1 MKFGCCTGAENYEAL
16 ASCGYDFIEL
26 SGHEVFCM
34 EPEQWR
40 ELTRRI
46 EAVGVPCVGFND
58 YCHHRPAIVGDGF
71 DPAAIR
77 EYAQCLLDRGA
88 QIQIQNV
95 GIGAP
100 TVRQLPPE
108 YPREQAEEQC
118 CRFLEIT
125 AEEAAK
131 RNIRVMFEA
140 VQSHMCDFANRTE
153 DALRLI
159 QKVDAPNLF
168 LVLDFYHMEVMGEDQ
183 LAIAPYVPY
192 VRHVHFSH
200 CAAGYAREY
209 PGPADLARMT
219 EILARLRALG
229 YDETASV
236 EAAAQDF
243 QADAARALAVFRQ
256 AAGQ

>member
-100 TVRQLPPE
+100 TARRLPPE
-108 YPREQAEEQC
+108 YPRERAEEQC

-125 AEEAAK
+125 AIAFKWASTLVKSSPEIPLTSKDTGSVTKTSCSGSSLSEAHEHKISPITANTST
-131 RNIRVMFEA
+131 RPQLNSVRLSEVLGSTRTSAPLISRQ
-140 VQSHMCDFANRTE
+140 QSSRPQPHKNQ
-153 DALRLI
+153 LRCT
-159 QKVDAPNLF
+159 P
-168 LVLDFYHMEVMGEDQ
+168 
-183 LAIAPYVPY
+183 
-192 VRHVHFSH
+192 
-200 CAAGYAREY
+200 ARCSQVSCNQ
-209 PGPADLARMT
+209 
-219 EILARLRALG
+219 
-229 YDETASV
+229 ASCN
-236 EAAAQDF
+236 
-243 QADAARALAVFRQ
+243 
-256 AAGQ
+256 